1 MEADAAL
8 AGPAPS
14 RVLHAIAGED
24 LEMALVHGHRERD
37 DERALGLL
45 QKTVHPRVEVQG
57 FGGAVQLR
65 ESGLEELVAGVRR
78 AGHLQDGHEGRRL
91 TAVTD
96 TDTTYMRR
104 ALRLAARAAGR
115 TSPNPL
121 VGSVVVLNGEIVGEG
136 YHHAAGEPHAEVN
149 ALRKAGEGAR
159 GGTLFTNLEPCAHQ
173 GRTPPCVDAIREAG
187 VARVVVAMRDPDPR
201 TDGKGI
207 RGLRAAGIEVEEG
220 VLKEDAERL
229 NAGFVS
235 RLKRGRPSVLL
246 KLATTVDGRVA
257 VPGRRYLS
265 GKPALREVHRLR
277 DRTDAVLV
285 GIGTVLADDPALTV
299 REVKGRD
306 PLRVIVDADARTPTT
321 AKVVRA
327 KDPQRTV
334 IFVARDA
341 EVRRTNKLREA
352 GVLLVTAP
360 RADGGLDLG
369 AVLRWLGEHGV
380 NTVMSE
386 AGPHVAGAL
395 VRGGLADRVLLL
407 VSPVAGGDGPPALEG
422 VPKASDLHDVRVR
435 KLGDD
440 LALEGALG

>member
-1 MEADAAL
+1 MHT
-8 AGPAPS
+8 GVQVQ
-14 RVLHAIAGED
+14 R
-24 LEMALVHGHRERD
+24 
-37 DERALGLL
+37 LGG
-45 QKTVHPRVEVQG
+45 VVEVRK
-57 FGGAVQLR
+57 GGV
-65 ESGLEELVAGVRR
+65 EEVVAGVRGTR
-78 AGHLQDGHEGRRL
+78 HLQDGHEGRRL
-91 TAVTD
+91 AAVTD
-96 TDTTYMRR
+96 ANTAYMRR
-104 ALRLAARAAGR
+104 ALRLASRAAGR

-121 VGSVVVLNGEIVGEG
+121 VGSVVV
-136 YHHAAGEPHAEVN
+136 
-149 ALRKAGEGAR
+149 
-159 GGTLFTNLEPCAHQ
+159 
-173 GRTPPCVDAIREAG
+173 
-187 VARVVVAMRDPDPR
+187 RD
-201 TDGKGI
+201 
-207 RGLRAAGIEVEEG
+207 
-220 VLKEDAERL
+220 
-229 NAGFVS
+229 
-235 RLKRGRPSVLL
+235 
-246 KLATTVDGRVA
+246 ATTVDGRVA

-306 PLRVIVDADARTPTT
+306 PLRVIVDADARTPPA

-341 EVRRTNKLREA
+341 EVRRTNRLREA

-407 VSPVAGGDGPPALEG
+407 FSPVAGGDGPPALES

-435 KLGDD
+435 RLGND

>member
-1 MEADAAL
+1 
-8 AGPAPS
+8 
-14 RVLHAIAGED
+14 V
-24 LEMALVHGHRERD
+24 
-37 DERALGLL
+37 
-45 QKTVHPRVEVQG
+45 T
-57 FGGAVQLR
+57 
-65 ESGLEELVAGVRR
+65 ES
-78 AGHLQDGHEGRRL
+78 D
-91 TAVTD
+91 TAF
-96 TDTTYMRR
+96 MKR

-121 VGSVVVLNGEIVGEG
+121 VGSVVVRDGAIVGEG
-136 YHHAAGEPHAEVN
+136 YHRAAGEPHAEVN
-149 ALRKAGEGAR
+149 ALRKAGERGKGA
-159 GGTLFTNLEPCAHQ
+159 TLYTNLEPCAHQ

-187 VARVVVAMRDPDPR
+187 IARVVVAMRDPDPR

-207 RGLRAAGIEVEEG
+207 RALRASGIAVEEG
-220 VLKEDAERL
+220 LLHEDAERL
-229 NAGFVS
+229 NAGFIS
-235 RLKRGRPSVLL
+235 RLKRGRPFVLL

-265 GKPALREVHRLR
+265 GKRAMREVHRLR
-277 DRTDAVLV
+277 DRLDAVLV

-306 PLRVIVDADARTPTT
+306 PLRVIVDADARTPPV
-321 AKVVRA
+321 AKVVRSR
-327 KDPQRTV
+327 DPQRTV

-341 EVRRTNKLREA
+341 DVRRTNKLREA

-407 VSPVAGGDGPPALEG
+407 VSPIAGGEGPPALEG
-422 VPKASDLHDVRVR
+422 VPKAAELRDVRVR

-440 LALEGALG
+440 LAVEGAIG